1 MQRMHVGLKVSN
13 IGEAVAFYSKL
24 FGAEPDLLRSDYA
37 KWMLDDPFVNF
48 SVDLHGDGPAGSAHF
63 GLQQLD
69 APELAHARQRLL
81 LLLGLRLLA
90 ALQLGAQLLVLLLP
104 RDGLRERLELP
115 GAVADDGVHLLAVG
129 LLQRLRDASLARVF
143 LRGAGVARRSRPGGP
158 R

>member
-69 APELAHARQRLL
+69 APGLARARARI
-81 LLLGLRLLA
+81 
-90 ALQLGAQLLVLLLP
+90 
-104 RDGLRERLELP
+104 D
-115 GAVADDGVHLLAVG
+115 
-129 LLQRLRDASLARVF
+129 DASLPREDQNDLVCGYQLQHKSWVF
-143 LRGAGVARRSRPGGP
+143 GPDGEPWEIFHTEGLAPDGTYGCDEITHTDNERSSPAFDRSRQ
-158 R
+158 